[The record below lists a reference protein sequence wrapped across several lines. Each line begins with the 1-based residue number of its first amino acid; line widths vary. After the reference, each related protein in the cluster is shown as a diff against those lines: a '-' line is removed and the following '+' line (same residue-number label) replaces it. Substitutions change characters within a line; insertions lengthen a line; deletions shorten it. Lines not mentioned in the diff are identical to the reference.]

1 MVATG
6 RIAAA
11 AQMDPTYSSCGVNA
25 HPHLIH
31 VYGSLGQRKPAPK
44 GHLELFRPFRRSG
57 AAPWRVSLS
66 IRLLASLIPGHD
78 VETSRQPQNRKYTTY
93 RNGQSRTYVGC
104 V

>member
-44 GHLELFRPFRRSG
+44 GISNFFGRFAGPVLPLVSQFEYTPS
-57 AAPWRVSLS
+57 RVAYSWS
-66 IRLLASLIPGHD
+66 
-78 VETSRQPQNRKYTTY
+78 
-93 RNGQSRTYVGC
+93 
-104 V
+104 